1 MYLYFS
7 GDFDEESDEMVERDW
22 NEYWRMLF
30 KPITVKDI
38 SDYEKKYKG
47 IAKKKFPYIEA
58 AFLGLEY
65 IDITQILYDMRVQ
78 NIS

>member
-1 MYLYFS
+1 VCLYFS

-22 NEYWRMLF
+22 NEYWRRLF

-47 IAKKKFPYIEA
+47 TGKRTVLSEKETA
-58 AFLGLEY
+58 L
-65 IDITQILYDMRVQ
+65 
-78 NIS
+78 